1 MNSRFNKYL
10 KLLQSDE
17 ATESTKS
24 KALAELHKT
33 FAMLT
38 QEEQKYA
45 TRFLHEVERGEVA
58 VEADKSLRDYIT
70 EYQEHAKDDQIRRF
84 ANSIG
89 IDESKLRD
97 FMKLYVTDEFGK
109 FDTLKASINREDAK
123 VYFEKL
129 AGVAIPLRKINTKID
144 SILRK
149 FLLAGGFDI

>member
-1 MNSRFNKYL
+1 M
-10 KLLQSDE
+10 
-17 ATESTKS
+17 
-24 KALAELHKT
+24 
-33 FAMLT
+33 
-38 QEEQKYA
+38 
-45 TRFLHEVERGEVA
+45 ERGEVA

-97 FMKLYVTDEFGK
+97 FMKLYVTEENINEFGK
-109 FDTLKASINREDAK
+109 FDTLKASINREDTK

-129 AGVAIPLRKINTKID
+129 AGGAIPLRKINTKID

>member
-45 TRFLHEVERGEVA
+45 TR
-58 VEADKSLRDYIT
+58 S
-70 EYQEHAKDDQIRRF
+70 
-84 ANSIG
+84 S
-89 IDESKLRD
+89 
-97 FMKLYVTDEFGK
+97 MKWNE
-109 FDTLKASINREDAK
+109 
-123 VYFEKL
+123 EK
-129 AGVAIPLRKINTKID
+129 
-144 SILRK
+144 
-149 FLLAGGFDI
+149 